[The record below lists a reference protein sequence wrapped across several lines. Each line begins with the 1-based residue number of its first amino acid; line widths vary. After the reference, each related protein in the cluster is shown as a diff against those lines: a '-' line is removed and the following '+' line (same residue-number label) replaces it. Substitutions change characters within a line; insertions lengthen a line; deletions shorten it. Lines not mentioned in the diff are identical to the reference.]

1 MIRGTT
7 QSFTFKLPFNKSEID
22 NVTIKFW
29 QPGNAGTTEAPLP
42 FYKTLSS
49 CAGSPDS
56 TEITVSLMPSETKR
70 FSDKLKA
77 YVQMRVKPISGQ
89 IVATQRHLITVY
101 PMDDDLIPDTDE
113 DPIVPPDSDGWVI
126 LDGGAINNE

>member
-7 QSFTFKLPFNKSEID
+7 QSFTFKLPFKKSEID

-29 QPGNAGTTEAPLP
+29 QPGNTGTTEAPLP

-77 YVQMRVKPISGQ
+77 YVQMRAKPISGQ

>member
-7 QSFTFKLPFNKSEID
+7 QSFTFKLPFKKSEID

-113 DPIVPPDSDGWVI
+113 DPIAPPDSDGWVI